1 MSGQQKII
9 DCLNFL
15 LADELMSRDQYFIHS
30 EMYRNW
36 GYTRLYERIKGEM
49 GDEVEHARDFIVR
62 ILMLGGKPVVV
73 PSPLNVCHDIKNM
86 LEADLQIELTV
97 RHNIKKAIV
106 LAEEEHDYVTRRIL
120 VKQLRDTEEDHAYW
134 LEQQLRLLENM
145 GLENYIQHVSR

>member
-1 MSGQQKII
+1 M
-9 DCLNFL
+9 
-15 LADELMSRDQYFIHS
+15 
-30 EMYRNW
+30 
-36 GYTRLYERIKGEM
+36 
-49 GDEVEHARDFIVR
+49 
-62 ILMLGGKPVVV
+62 
-73 PSPLNVCHDIKNM
+73 
-86 LEADLQIELTV
+86 